1 MSIFCGG
8 ESEVIMSVGSG
19 RGGVWL
25 QGRCHLLIV
34 ICGGIDSWYFVVRDG
49 ELVVEGWGQ

>member
-34 ICGGIDSWYFVVRDG
+34 TCEGIDGWYFVVRDG